1 MVIMKMLDDLED
13 LVYAS
18 RDELEK
24 FEEQGRGSKAAGTR
38 VRKAMLDIKKLAQ
51 EIRVAIQ
58 EIKNKEEV

>member
-1 MVIMKMLDDLED
+1 MIIMKMLDDLED

-24 FEEQGRGSKAAGTR
+24 FEEAGNKAAGTR
-38 VRKAMLDIKKLAQ
+38 VRKAMQDIKGLAQ

-58 EIKNKEEV
+58 DAKNKEEV

>member
-1 MVIMKMLDDLED
+1 MEIIKMLDDLED
-13 LVYAS
+13 LVYSS

-24 FEEQGRGSKAAGTR
+24 FEQAGNKAAGTR
-38 VRKAMLDIKKLAQ
+38 VRKVMLDIKKLAQ

>member
-13 LVYAS
+13 LVYSS

-24 FEEQGRGSKAAGTR
+24 FETNGNKAAGTR
-38 VRKAMLDIKKLAQ
+38 VRKAMQDIKGLAQ

-58 EIKNKEEV
+58 DAKNKEEV